1 MLEEA
6 FDSLYKSKVHITWST
21 IYHKRW
27 KMNNKTK
34 FWSITISQKK
44 SSSMYHKRWKMNN
57 KTKFWS
63 ITISQKKSSLMYHK
77 WWKNEL
83 QNQVLKHYDLTKKT
97 PSAKRIVLDE
107 KDEKWTTKPSFE
119 KLQSHKKIKFNV
131 P

>member
-6 FDSLYKSKVHITWST
+6 FDSLYKSKVHSTWWT

-27 KMNNKTK
+27 KMNNKNLVLKHYNLTK
-34 FWSITISQKK
+34 N
-44 SSSMYHKRWKMNN
+44 SSSMYHKR
-57 KTKFWS
+57 
-63 ITISQKKSSLMYHK
+63 
-77 WWKNEL
+77 WKNEL

-119 KLQSHKKIKFNV
+119 TLQSHKRIKFNV